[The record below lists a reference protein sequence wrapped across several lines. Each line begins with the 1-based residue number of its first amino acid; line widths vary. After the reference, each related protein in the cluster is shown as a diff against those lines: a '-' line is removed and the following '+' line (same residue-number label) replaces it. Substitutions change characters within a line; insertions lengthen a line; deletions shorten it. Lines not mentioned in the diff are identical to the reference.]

1 MRKVNDLSVGWLNT
15 SVKRIVE
22 EHNCIR
28 GFSFALLTSLDS
40 TRRLPSS
47 IIGQKIISSH
57 PSCRSLGSGI
67 VVASNIMFDLD
78 KALGLFFG
86 FDEIWFFDIEPPEEM
101 PEGVWLVGPYNIDSE
116 ELPPMLEQWMGRS
129 SCRLGLGD
137 GVGLNYAT
145 NDREIASVIDN
156 SSVYP

>member
-1 MRKVNDLSVGWLNT
+1 
-15 SVKRIVE
+15 
-22 EHNCIR
+22 
-28 GFSFALLTSLDS
+28 
-40 TRRLPSS
+40 
-47 IIGQKIISSH
+47 
-57 PSCRSLGSGI
+57 
-67 VVASNIMFDLD
+67 MFDLD